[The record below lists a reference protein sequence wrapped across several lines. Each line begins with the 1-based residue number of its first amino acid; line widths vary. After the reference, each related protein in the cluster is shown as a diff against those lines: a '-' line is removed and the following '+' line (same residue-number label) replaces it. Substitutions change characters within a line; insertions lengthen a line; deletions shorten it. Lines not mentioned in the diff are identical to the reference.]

1 MEIALEKGETK
12 GRYFTPVA
20 GTDDVSELTF
30 SIVSDHMIIA
40 DHTDVPLAL
49 KGQGVG
55 RALFFRM
62 VEDARKNGVKI
73 VPLCPFVKSQFGKFP
88 ETRDVL

>member
-1 MEIALEKGETK
+1 MDIHIEKTGSK
-12 GRYFTPVA
+12 GRYFTRVN
-20 GTDDVSELTF
+20 GSSRESELTF
-30 SIVSDHMIIA
+30 SIASDHMIIA
-40 DHTDVPLAL
+40 DHTDVPAEL

-55 RALFFRM
+55 KALFMRL
-62 VEDARKNGVKI
+62 VEDARKDGVTI

>member
-1 MEIALEKGETK
+1 MDIHVEKTSTK
-12 GRYFTPVA
+12 GRYFTMVE
-20 GTDDVSELTF
+20 GSSRESELTF
-30 SIVSDHMIIA
+30 SILNDHMIIA
-40 DHTDVPLAL
+40 DHTDVPEEL

-55 RALFFRM
+55 KALFM
-62 VEDARKNGVKI
+62 HLVEDARKGGVKI

>member
-1 MEIALEKGETK
+1 MDIQIERSGSK
-12 GRYFTPVA
+12 GRYFTLI
-20 GTDDVSELTF
+20 DESSRESELTF
-30 SIVSDHMIIA
+30 SIMSEHMIIA
-40 DHTDVPLAL
+40 DHTDVPAEL

-55 RALFFRM
+55 KALFMRL
-62 VEDARKNGVKI
+62 VEDARRDGVTI

>member
-1 MEIALEKGETK
+1 MKIDLEKSASK
-12 GRYFTPVA
+12 GRYFTLVEGA
-20 GTDDVSELTF
+20 SGESELTF
-30 SIVSDHMIIA
+30 SIASEHMIIA
-40 DHTDVPLAL
+40 DHTDVPEDL

-55 RALFFRM
+55 KALFLRM
-62 VEDARKNGVKI
+62 VEDAQRDGVKI